1 MENDMEYP
9 STRKEAKETGARY
22 YFTGIPCI
30 KGHVALR
37 KTKGT
42 CLECLKIEWA
52 ETAAKRALL
61 PKSASARAAG
71 RRYYERNRELVIA
84 KALQQSKQ
92 AQADRRKR
100 YKERNLDKTRADT
113 SVYRRRHREASPP
126 WLTVEDKRQIKQL
139 YLEARRLTK
148 QEGELCVVDHIVP
161 LRNDLVCGLNVPWNL
176 RVITQKENLFKS
188 NKLVDPT

>member
-1 MENDMEYP
+1 MEYP
-9 STRKEAKETGARY
+9 QTRGEAKETGAKY
-22 YFTGIPCI
+22 YFTGKPCI

-37 KTKGT
+37 KTKGV
-42 CLECLKIEWA
+42 CVECMRIEWTERNA
-52 ETAAKRALL
+52 EQALL
-61 PKSASARAAG
+61 PKSESAKAAG

-92 AQADRRKR
+92 AQAERKRR
-100 YKERNLDKTRADT
+100 YKERNVDKARADT

-126 WLTVEDKRQIKQL
+126 WITMEDKRQIKQL

-148 QEGELCVVDHIVP
+148 QEGELYVVDHIVP